1 MSSAPDRVSWSWPAE
16 VHSVS
21 AARHAVVDWL
31 RTSGAPDPP
40 LSDVALVVSEAVT
53 NVVNHAYVGRD
64 PGEVHVRLTLDGAEF
79 VLVVEDDGNG
89 LRPRHDSPGL
99 GYGLALMVAVSKRFE
114 AQTVDGSGT
123 RVSAWFGREWT
134 DAPLPLA

>member
-1 MSSAPDRVSWSWPAE
+1 MSPAPDRVAWSWPAE
-16 VHSVS
+16 ASSVS

-31 RTSGAPDPP
+31 RTCGTPDPP

-53 NVVNHAYVGRD
+53 NVVNPAYVGQD
-64 PGEVHVRLTLDGAEF
+64 PGEVRVRLTLEDAEF
-79 VLVVEDDGNG
+79 ALVVEDDGKG
-89 LRPRHDSPGL
+89 LRPRHDSPGM

-114 AQTVDGSGT
+114 AQTVDGAGT
-123 RVSAWFGREWT
+123 RVSAWFSRQWT

>member
-1 MSSAPDRVSWSWPAE
+1 MSSAPDRVAWSWPAE

-21 AARHAVVDWL
+21 TARHAVVDWL
-31 RTSGAPDPP
+31 RTCDTSDPP

-53 NVVNHAYVGRD
+53 NAVNHAYVGRS
-64 PGEVHVRLTLDGAEF
+64 PGEVHVRLALDEEEL
-79 VLVVEDDGNG
+79 VLVVEDQGNG
-89 LRPRHDSPGL
+89 LKPRQDSPGL

-123 RVSAWFGREWT
+123 RLRAWFSCAAADGTLR
-134 DAPLPLA
+134 A

>member
-1 MSSAPDRVSWSWPAE
+1 M
-16 VHSVS
+16 S
-21 AARHAVVDWL
+21 AARRAVVEWL
-31 RTSGAPDPP
+31 RTSDTRDPP

-53 NVVNHAYVGRD
+53 NAVNHAYVGRE
-64 PGEVHVRLTLDGAEF
+64 PGEVRVEVLLDDAEF

-114 AQTVDGSGT
+114 AQAVNGSGT
-123 RVSAWFGREWT
+123 RVSAWFSREWA
-134 DAPLPLA
+134 DDPLPLA